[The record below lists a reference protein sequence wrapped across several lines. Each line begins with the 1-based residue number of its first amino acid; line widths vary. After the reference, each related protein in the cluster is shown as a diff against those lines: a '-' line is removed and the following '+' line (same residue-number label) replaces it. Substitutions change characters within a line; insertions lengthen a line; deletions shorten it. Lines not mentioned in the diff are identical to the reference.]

1 MSEKEMFGSKS
12 LKCLVCQK
20 MVEEFEYKVSKVD
33 PNKKISAG
41 SFRINS
47 NGQQNEKV
55 VSKNSFLLN
64 VWDCVRVNPRY
75 PPKLFPVSIKHE
87 WHVCIKAREW
97 RETEIFNIRS
107 TFIIIYV
114 CNGNEIKVAKKYQSK
129 NWITNS
135 DEIEEIL
142 YIS

>member
-64 VWDCVRVNPRY
+64 V
-75 PPKLFPVSIKHE
+75 
-87 WHVCIKAREW
+87 
-97 RETEIFNIRS
+97 
-107 TFIIIYV
+107 
-114 CNGNEIKVAKKYQSK
+114 
-129 NWITNS
+129 
-135 DEIEEIL
+135 
-142 YIS
+142 